1 MLEELNGQ
9 CEKFTESDDV
19 EFNSAVDLSSGF
31 STMHDT
37 NIDSQ
42 YISSGDYVDQ
52 DIAASM

>member
-1 MLEELNGQ
+1 MLEELNVQ
-9 CEKFTESDDV
+9 CEKFTDDV
-19 EFNSAVDLSSGF
+19 EFNSVVDLSSGF